1 MNTGVSLASK
11 TGILKRGGNER
22 MMKNAT
28 RVSLILAVCM
38 AAPAISH
45 ADATTYRVRND
56 GKSRVTFVS
65 DAPLET
71 MTGKSS
77 KVTGSITVDPADITK
92 TKGSFKVPVVSL
104 STDNDLRD
112 EHLQGDGWLDAKN
125 NPFVHFEISEIVLG
139 KKGNKELKNGK
150 DSKVEVK
157 GKFTAHGITQP
168 VTAKGTVNW
177 SGNAIR
183 IKASFP
189 VDLTAHSISVPSIV
203 RLKVANEIQVSVDL
217 RGSAATQ

>member
-1 MNTGVSLASK
+1 
-11 TGILKRGGNER
+11 

-45 ADATTYRVRND
+45 ADETTYRVRSD

-77 KVTGSITVDPADITK
+77 KVTGTITVDPADITT

-104 STDNDLRD
+104 RTENDLRD
-112 EHLQGDGWLDAKN
+112 EHLQGDGWLDAKK
-125 NPFVHFEISEIVLG
+125 NPNIHFEITEVVVG
-139 KKGNKELKNGK
+139 KKDARELKKNK
-150 DSKVEVK
+150 DTKVQVK
-157 GKFTAHGITQP
+157 GNFTAHGISTP
-168 VTAKGTVNW
+168 AIAKGTVNW
-177 SGNAIR
+177 SDGSLR
-183 IKASFP
+183 IKAKF
-189 VDLTAHSISVPSIV
+189 TATLEDHDISVPSIV
-203 RLKVANEIQVSVDL
+203 RLKVANEIAVSVDL
-217 RGSAATQ
+217 RAVAK

>member
-1 MNTGVSLASK
+1 
-11 TGILKRGGNER
+11 

-56 GKSRVTFVS
+56 NRSSVTFVS

-112 EHLQGDGWLDAKN
+112 EHLQGDGWLDAKKYPN
-125 NPFVHFEISEIVLG
+125 IHFEITEVVLG
-139 KKGNKELKNGK
+139 KKDSRELKKNKGT
-150 DSKVEVK
+150 KVQVK
-157 GKFTAHGITQP
+157 GKFTAHGITTPAIATGFVTWSGGSLQIKAEL
-168 VTAKGTVNW
+168 TAKLE
-177 SGNAIR
+177 
-183 IKASFP
+183 
-189 VDLTAHSISVPSIV
+189 DHDISVPSIV
-203 RLKVANEIQVSVDL
+203 RLKVANEIAISVDL
-217 RGSAATQ
+217 RAIAN